1 MAGLDALGF
10 RPILPVVFIPAKFV
24 YLVAALC
31 GLYGSVAPFLSNTHS
46 PITFFR
52 VALWIGTALLLLAAL
67 LPTKYS
73 NIDLAIRDTYR
84 VVSTPTVLAL
94 LGSTATT
101 ALLFYGVARF
111 VAFRL
116 GYVHGMFRVA
126 AYHPN
131 AFDRVN
137 QILTKPI
144 LLLFLISSV
153 ASLLVSAVI
162 TFRLRNRTASPPLTE
177 GSGNR

>member
-10 RPILPVVFIPAKFV
+10 PPILPVVFIPAKFV

-31 GLYGSVAPFLSNTHS
+31 GLYGSVAPFLTSTHS
-46 PITFFR
+46 PITLFR
-52 VALWIGTALLLLAAL
+52 VGFWIGTMLLLVATVFPSTLRTNIVAL
-67 LPTKYS
+67 
-73 NIDLAIRDTYR
+73 
-84 VVSTPTVLAL
+84 V
-94 LGSTATT
+94 GSTCTT
-101 ALLFYGVARF
+101 ALLFYGLARF

-153 ASLLVSAVI
+153 ASLLISALI
-162 TFRLRNRTASPPLTE
+162 TFRLRNRMGSSPRTK
-177 GSGNR
+177 STGNR